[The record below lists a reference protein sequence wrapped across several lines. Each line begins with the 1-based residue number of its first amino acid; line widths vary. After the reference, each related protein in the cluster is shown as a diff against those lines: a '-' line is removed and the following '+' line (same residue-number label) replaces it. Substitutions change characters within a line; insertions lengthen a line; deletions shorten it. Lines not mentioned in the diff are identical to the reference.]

1 MTIKQAIQFFNDNN
15 VVTEKVKGG
24 YKVDGRFMHWQLAVC
39 RAEKMKKS
47 LGA

>member
-15 VVTEKVKGG
+15 VKTEKVTGG
-24 YKVDGRFMHWQLAVC
+24 YRVDGEFLHWQLAVC
-39 RAEKMKKS
+39 RAEKMQKA